1 MGPFRLLS
9 RSLLGR
15 PRELHGLCDGQ
26 GERTYEKEME
36 KNVESNREG
45 GKGMIKEA
53 GWVENPP
60 PGYLAFQEAS
70 RLADVPL
77 TC

>member
-1 MGPFRLLS
+1 
-9 RSLLGR
+9 
-15 PRELHGLCDGQ
+15 
-26 GERTYEKEME
+26 ME

-45 GKGMIKEA
+45 LKGVIKEA
-53 GWVENPP
+53 GWVENPL

>member
-1 MGPFRLLS
+1 M
-9 RSLLGR
+9 
-15 PRELHGLCDGQ
+15 
-26 GERTYEKEME
+26 
-36 KNVESNREG
+36 ESNREG
-45 GKGMIKEA
+45 GQGVIKEA